1 MQVPRMVEELCAGD
15 VSCIPLGF
23 CRAVTNDGDGGWVE
37 IVFPFRA
44 FPKLLGVQ
52 IHASSQIDRRAAQ
65 QASNDRE
72 RIYLLLQEHRLE
84 IGIALG
90 LPWPSVLPSISTSF
104 ASCPTPSCALVPL
117 NPAPPLL
124 RPKPPRPHVSH
135 QVDSDV

>member
-52 IHASSQIDRRAAQ
+52 IHASSQIDRREAAQ

-90 LPWPSVLPSISTSF
+90 LSLALSIAIHLHILCILSHPIVRPYATQSSPSSLE
-104 ASCPTPSCALVPL
+104 A
-117 NPAPPLL
+117 
-124 RPKPPRPHVSH
+124 
-135 QVDSDV
+135 